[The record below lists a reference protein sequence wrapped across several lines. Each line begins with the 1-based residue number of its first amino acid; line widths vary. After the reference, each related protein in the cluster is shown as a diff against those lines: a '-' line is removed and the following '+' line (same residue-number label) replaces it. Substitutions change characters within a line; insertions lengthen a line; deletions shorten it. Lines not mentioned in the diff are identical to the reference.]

1 MAGPDELVYYESSRE
16 AALALDP
23 WFVPVDETIIGIVD
37 DVHLLKEEYQE
48 MILGKVCGA
57 IHSTINHKFYDN
69 RKILVV
75 DKLDME
81 GQPTGEYLIAVD
93 SVGAGSGETV
103 LVIDEGNSARSI
115 VKDDMAPLR
124 SIIVGIVDQVNIT

>member
-1 MAGPDELVYYESSRE
+1 
-16 AALALDP
+16 
-23 WFVPVDETIIGIVD
+23 
-37 DVHLLKEEYQE
+37 

-69 RKILVV
+69 RKLLVV
-75 DKLDME
+75 DKFDLD
-81 GQPTGEYLIAVD
+81 GKPTGAYLIAVD
-93 SVGAGSGETV
+93 QVGAGAGETV

-124 SIIVGIVDQVNIT
+124 SIIVGIVDEVNIS

>member
-1 MAGPDELVYYESSRE
+1 
-16 AALALDP
+16 
-23 WFVPVDETIIGIVD
+23 
-37 DVHLLKEEYQE
+37 

-69 RKILVV
+69 RKLLVV
-75 DKLDME
+75 DKLAMD
-81 GQPTGEYLIAVD
+81 GKPTGAYLIAVD
-93 SVGAGSGETV
+93 QVDAGAGETV

-124 SIIVGIVDQVNIT
+124 SIIVGIVDEVNIA